1 MLGRRHDHHP
11 HPRTSHLTRRLSD
24 PFAQR
29 RPRPSPGGSFCWPT
43 TVTPTPHP
51 PPDPET
57 TMSETLTGAQALIRA
72 LELEGVDTIFGVP
85 GGAILPA
92 YDPIL
97 DSPIRHVLA
106 RHEQGAGHMASGY
119 AHASGRVGVAMAT
132 SGPGATNLITA
143 LQDAF
148 MDSIPL
154 VAVTGQVGMASIG
167 YDAFQEAH
175 TWGISMP
182 CTKHNYLVTE
192 PDAIADAIHE
202 AFHLASTG
210 RPGPVLVDIPKNIL
224 NATLTWR
231 GPGKL
236 DLPGYRPSVEG
247 HPKQVKAAVRLIAE
261 SERPV
266 LYLGG
271 GVIRA
276 NATEEALRFAELAN
290 LPAVTTL
297 MARGAIPDSHPLCLG
312 MPGMHGNYT
321 AITAMQRADVLIA
334 VGARFDDRVTGDV
347 AAFAPHARVI
357 HVDVDPAEIAKVR
370 TPEIPIVGDARAV
383 LRQLIVAMEKLLG
396 GESAP
401 EREPWLE
408 TLRGWQRDK
417 PLSYTQDEAGPIQQQ
432 YVIEELHR
440 LTGGDA
446 VVVAGVGQHQM
457 WASQFWRFE
466 RPRTWIN
473 SGGLGTMGY
482 AVPAAVGA
490 KTAVPDRTVWA
501 IDGDGCFQMTCQE
514 LITASVEGIPIKVA
528 VMNNQS
534 LGMVKQWQRLFYH
547 GRYSAVDLTDHTPDY
562 VKLAEAMGC
571 AGLRA
576 DHPGEVRP
584 VLEKAMAINDR
595 PVVVEFRCDPDAMV
609 FPMVPAGGSNDLVVL
624 GPEDLAPS
632 ADDTGALA

>member
-1 MLGRRHDHHP
+1 M
-11 HPRTSHLTRRLSD
+11 
-24 PFAQR
+24 
-29 RPRPSPGGSFCWPT
+29 T
-43 TVTPTPHP
+43 T
-51 PPDPET
+51 
-57 TMSETLTGAQALIRA
+57 
-72 LELEGVDTIFGVP
+72 
-85 GGAILPA
+85 
-92 YDPIL
+92 
-97 DSPIRHVLA
+97 
-106 RHEQGAGHMASGY
+106 
-119 AHASGRVGVAMAT
+119 
-132 SGPGATNLITA
+132 
-143 LQDAF
+143 
-148 MDSIPL
+148 
-154 VAVTGQVGMASIG
+154 
-167 YDAFQEAH
+167 
-175 TWGISMP
+175 
-182 CTKHNYLVTE
+182 
-192 PDAIADAIHE
+192 
-202 AFHLASTG
+202 
-210 RPGPVLVDIPKNIL
+210 
-224 NATLTWR
+224 
-231 GPGKL
+231 
-236 DLPGYRPSVEG
+236 
-247 HPKQVKAAVRLIAE
+247 
-261 SERPV
+261 
-266 LYLGG
+266 
-271 GVIRA
+271 
-276 NATEEALRFAELAN
+276 
-290 LPAVTTL
+290 
-297 MARGAIPDSHPLCLG
+297 
-312 MPGMHGNYT
+312 
-321 AITAMQRADVLIA
+321 
-334 VGARFDDRVTGDV
+334 
-347 AAFAPHARVI
+347 
-357 HVDVDPAEIAKVR
+357 
-370 TPEIPIVGDARAV
+370 
-383 LRQLIVAMEKLLG
+383 
-396 GESAP
+396 SAP

-490 KTAVPDRTVWA
+490 KTAVPERTVWA